1 MGSVH
6 IHSDMLLVPVLA
18 GRKGEEEMN
27 QDYTMRAQPTKVRGH
42 NLVGL
47 LYDEYEYASKLE
59 ASFAHLL
66 IRHRIPFTPHVKFPC
81 IGPTGKVFNFIV
93 DFLFHRPV
101 KLQGCAQHVMAVEVK
116 GVLKPHD
123 FTRAEALKYCHG
135 LRCFIVTEPLI
146 AYYQAY
152 GLDPIVVHKEE

>member
-1 MGSVH
+1 
-6 IHSDMLLVPVLA
+6 MLLVPVLA
-18 GRKGEEEMN
+18 RRKGEEEMN

-66 IRHRIPFTPHVKFPC
+66 IKHRIPFTPHVKFPC
-81 IGPTGKVFNFIV
+81 IGPTGKVFAFVV

-146 AYYQAY
+146 AYYNAY
-152 GLDPIVVHKEE
+152 GLDPIVVHKEEE